1 MEQHATSEPQLRR
14 WSSYAS
20 LTVAVLLVIAKA
32 SAWFVTDSLSLLAS
46 LVDAVVDVT
55 AALVTVLGVHYAARP
70 ADAMHR
76 FGHGK
81 AESLAALIQ
90 ALLLAGAASVLIF
103 DGLHRL
109 ITPQAVAQ
117 LNVGL
122 GVIAGSTLLTTV
134 LVLFE
139 SHVTKRTRSHA
150 IAADRSHHSRQRLR
164 AELEHRRRGQ
174 HPTSAPRKH
183 GRQPDDVLHLMPPRN
198 FACRILPRTFLVRL
212 RH

>member
-1 MEQHATSEPQLRR
+1 MSATTEPQLRR

-20 LTVAVLLVIAKA
+20 LSVAVLLVIAKA

-76 FGHGK
+76 FGQGK
-81 AESLAALIQ
+81 AESLGALIQ

-122 GVIAGSTLLTTV
+122 GVIAGSTLLTAL

-139 SHVTKRTRSHA
+139 SYVTTVSYTH
-150 IAADRSHHSRQRLR
+150 LR
-164 AELEHRRRGQ
+164 AHE
-174 HPTSAPRKH
+174 TDSY
-183 GRQPDDVLHLMPPRN
+183 
-198 FACRILPRTFLVRL
+198 LV
-212 RH
+212 